1 MLFYIIYIF
10 IISSLVK
17 YLNINIIISIINTIF
32 YYSNNSIFLYAIT
45 AGISLKILFKNK
57 LKKDR
62 IIKIIPFIIIDLIKI
77 FFIKYNAIFILISIL
92 ISILLINNKLKIN
105 KYILLI
111 IYIIFP
117 ITGYIVY
124 FKNNTINNNILITIP
139 PLIFMLVNS
148 IPNILTLSIR
158 STCIFIVLAFISYM
172 LYNHKKRNITLIFLL
187 FIYLFYYFILL

>member
-77 FFIKYNAIFILISIL
+77 FFIKYNAIFILISLL

-124 FKNNTINNNILITIP
+124 FKNNTINNTILITIP
-139 PLIFMLVNS
+139 LLIFMLVNS

-158 STCIFIVLAFISYM
+158 SACGFIVLAFISYM

-187 FIYLFYYFILL
+187 FIYLFYYLILL

>member
-124 FKNNTINNNILITIP
+124 FKNNTINNTILITIP
-139 PLIFMLVNS
+139 LLIFILVNS

>member
-124 FKNNTINNNILITIP
+124 FKNNTINNNTLITIP
-139 PLIFMLVNS
+139 LLIFILVNS

-158 STCIFIVLAFISYM
+158 STCTFIVLAFISYM

>member
-17 YLNINIIISIINTIF
+17 YLNINIIISIISTIF

-77 FFIKYNAIFILISIL
+77 FFIKYNAIFILISLL

-124 FKNNTINNNILITIP
+124 FKNNTINNTILITIP
-139 PLIFMLVNS
+139 LLIFILVNS